1 MREWIKSIAGYAIT
15 ITQLSACLAVLVC
28 GTGLILI
35 GLIMRGNLGVF
46 LIALPLGVA
55 FGFALYWSIKASI
68 KLAFKYFIIALI
80 KAKLI

>member
-1 MREWIKSIAGYAIT
+1 MPEWIKNIAGYAIT
-15 ITQLSACLAVLVC
+15 ITQLTACLAVLVC

-35 GLIMRGNLGVF
+35 GLIMRGDIGVF

-55 FGFALYWSIKASI
+55 YGFAIYLTIKGLS

>member
-1 MREWIKSIAGYAIT
+1 
-15 ITQLSACLAVLVC
+15 
-28 GTGLILI
+28 
-35 GLIMRGNLGVF
+35 MRGDIGVF

-55 FGFALYWSIKASI
+55 YGFAIYLTIKGLS